1 MGGYLN
7 NRFLFRYILKKWQKF
22 LMNYFTVEKDNN
34 FKFRM
39 KRNIDSRNGKDCSTP
54 SSDRFSPDA
63 EVPEPPQ
70 KVNIF

>member
-1 MGGYLN
+1 
-7 NRFLFRYILKKWQKF
+7 
-22 LMNYFTVEKDNN
+22 MNYFTEEKNNN

>member
-7 NRFLFRYILKKWQKF
+7 NMFFFRLIKKWQKF
-22 LMNYFTVEKDNN
+22 LTKLFIAEKDN

-70 KVNIF
+70 KVDIF